1 MNDENVPAMTPFSF
15 TIQIGGESLSVSGS
29 LPDGPCA
36 VTALIP
42 LLLNLGEEIV
52 AAAIRQAPP
61 GKAISCGPGC
71 GACCRQ
77 LVPVSLSEAA
87 YLRQV
92 VLPELSPEH
101 RQRVAQRLTAAT
113 AALSAAKLLE
123 PLIELP
129 SETNRERRQAL
140 GLRYFLLGIACP
152 FLENESCS
160 IHPQRPLACREYL
173 VTSPA
178 AHCAQPAKDHVEPLR
193 IPQQPSHALI
203 RLDAATT
210 ASAGWRTMIMSLLD
224 EGGPPPRNILG
235 PVEFLKEFLSHLLES
250 GWPRVSAAEDAGR

>member
-1 MNDENVPAMTPFSF
+1 MKIEDASAMIPFSF
-15 TIQIGGESLSVSGS
+15 TLQLGGETLSVSGS
-29 LPDGPCA
+29 LPVGPCA

-42 LLLNLGEEIV
+42 LLLNLGEQIV

-61 GKAISCGPGC
+61 GKTISCGPGC

-77 LVPVSLSEAA
+77 LVPISLSEAA

-92 VLPELSPEH
+92 VLPELAPEH
-101 RQRVAQRLTAAT
+101 RQRVAQRLTAA
-113 AALSAAKLLE
+113 AATLNSAKLLE
-123 PLIELP
+123 PLLELP
-129 SETNRERRQAL
+129 AETSPERRQAL
-140 GLRYFLLGIACP
+140 GARYFLLGIACP

-178 AHCAQPAKDHVEPLR
+178 SHCAQPAKDHVAPLR

-203 RLDAATT
+203 RLDAAAST
-210 ASAGWRTMIMSLLD
+210 SAGWQTMITALLD
-224 EGGPPPRNILG
+224 EPVSPPRSIPA
-235 PVEFLKEFLSHLLES
+235 PVEFLKEFLSHLLKS
-250 GWPRVSAAEDAGR
+250 G